1 MQACMDK
8 SAKSAG
14 AALSNVTLRQ
24 LRYFDALAQ
33 SLHFGRAAVACAVTQ
48 PALSMQIQELER
60 EIGTPLIERTRQGAR
75 LTDEGREIAGRVGRI
90 LSEVRDLVD
99 RARHN
104 RRLLSGALRLGVI
117 PTIAPYLLPPLL
129 LHLRADYPELELHLR
144 ESQTQHLV
152 SELIAGKLDLVLM
165 ALPAEH
171 ADLDQATL
179 FTDRFLLALPRARRL
194 PAKVLATPD
203 LMRRDRLLLLEE
215 GHCLRDQALD
225 VCNLR
230 QVQNIDTYG
239 ASSLSTIVQ
248 MVAGGYGITL
258 LPEISIALESRSEP
272 LRLVRFAEPQPYR
285 TIGLAWRRSS
295 PRKRD
300 FIALGKLIAAIH
312 AKSSG

>member
-1 MQACMDK
+1 
-8 SAKSAG
+8 
-14 AALSNVTLRQ
+14 
-24 LRYFDALAQ
+24 
-33 SLHFGRAAVACAVTQ
+33 
-48 PALSMQIQELER
+48 
-60 EIGTPLIERTRQGAR
+60 
-75 LTDEGREIAGRVGRI
+75 
-90 LSEVRDLVD
+90 
-99 RARHN
+99 
-104 RRLLSGALRLGVI
+104 
-117 PTIAPYLLPPLL
+117 
-129 LHLRADYPELELHLR
+129 
-144 ESQTQHLV
+144 
-152 SELIAGKLDLVLM
+152 M
-165 ALPAEH
+165 ALPADH
-171 ADLDQATL
+171 ADIEQAAL

-248 MVAGGYGITL
+248 MVARGYGITL

-272 LRLVRFAEPQPYR
+272 LRLVRFAEPQPHR

-300 FIALGKLIAAIH
+300 FIALGKLITAIH
-312 AKSSG
+312 EKNSG